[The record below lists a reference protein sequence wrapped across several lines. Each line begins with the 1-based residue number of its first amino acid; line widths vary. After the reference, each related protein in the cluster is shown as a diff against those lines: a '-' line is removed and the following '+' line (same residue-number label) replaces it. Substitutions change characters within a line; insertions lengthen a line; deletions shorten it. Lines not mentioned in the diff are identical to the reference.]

1 MLVLSLLFG
10 KGSEGLQHT
19 ALPEGKQARKVGE
32 IPRASVG
39 YILSIPD
46 ALMGPVVE
54 EGAKARFQCLEA
66 LIRFYAYRH

>member
-1 MLVLSLLFG
+1 MLALSLLFG
-10 KGSEGLQHT
+10 EGPEGPQHT

-46 ALMGPVVE
+46 ALGLVVE
-54 EGAKARFQCLEA
+54 KGAKTRFQCLEA